1 MSLAV
6 EDDVATDPRDVG
18 VLGAATV
25 VASAQGSAKTV
36 EQTRPRS
43 ALGSGLTDGQR
54 TGPAPLHGV
63 VSEPIPPPHV
73 TATPS
78 PPFVLEWTIARG
90 WRSEQARP
98 AVS

>member
-1 MSLAV
+1 M

-25 VASAQGSAKTV
+25 VAGAQGSANTV

-43 ALGSGLTDGQR
+43 ALGSGFTDGQR

-63 VSEPIPPPHV
+63 
-73 TATPS
+73 AN
-78 PPFVLEWTIARG
+78 
-90 WRSEQARP
+90 RSRRLT
-98 AVS
+98 